1 MKRKTETEH
10 FQKILEHP
18 SFKANPL
25 QAITEHINNRSI
37 FDKVSALNF
46 TQVFFRILFFFFCI
60 SVTIEQQARKEQLDQ
75 QRLKEKL
82 KLKKQKRKQQKEQQ
96 KN

>member
-46 TQVFFRILFFFFCI
+46 TQVFSAFFFFFS